1 MHIAKVS
8 EQGQVVI
15 PAEIRQQLG
24 IEPGSELD
32 FSVEGRAIRVEVK
45 GHDKPTRP
53 EDGYGMLVCTKPGVR
68 RSSTW
73 PKPCG
78 ARRMIGLDTNIL
90 ARFYDGH

>member
-32 FSVEGRAIRVEVK
+32 FSVEGRVIRVEVK
-45 GHDKPTRP
+45 GRGKPTRP

-68 RSSTW
+68 RLAEFDVAEAMR
-73 PKPCG
+73 G
-78 ARRMIGLDTNIL
+78 AADDRP
-90 ARFYDGH
+90 